1 MGKKNFDDYGDIYI
15 FLANR
20 NYHPG
25 EQVNGMVYV
34 NLGKTF
40 PAGAI
45 TLKLEGKEKFK
56 HYWAES
62 HQVNDGTNRTERVIK
77 DDSEKKT
84 AFKAEFPIA
93 SFPGQKIPAGQYQF
107 PVCFVLPSNIPS
119 SFNYKW
125 KNEGKKCYAKIE
137 YEMKVKL
144 EAHGEDGDDL
154 LKRKQVF
161 IVNAPLK
168 SWPESK
174 SKSETK
180 EITCYC
186 CFGKGPMKISSHFDK
201 DAYMPGETA
210 QAYIEVENGSSY
222 ECEKITA
229 ELIQYIEMKG
239 KRTVN
244 LDKTLS
250 STDGD
255 SVSAGKN
262 CTGEN
267 ARMMRIAING
277 VDQKDDDGNVF
288 YNTTCSGKIIKCHYK
303 LSIIGHMECKGCIC
317 DKAPDCDI
325 PIQLYTPSMP
335 TMAEYMAPT
344 GWAPQMYPLYTAD
357 LGGAQMEGGYQIPP
371 GPF

>member
-62 HQVNDGTNRTERVIK
+62 HRVNDGTNRTERVIK

-168 SWPESK
+168 SLPESK

-201 DAYMPGETA
+201 DAYMPDETA

-222 ECEKITA
+222 ECEKLTA

-244 LDKTLS
+244 QEKTLS

-288 YNTTCSGKIIKCHYK
+288 YNTTCSGKIINCHYK

-335 TMAEYMAPT
+335 TMAQYMAPA

-357 LGGAQMEGGYQIPP
+357 LGGAQMGEGYQMPP